1 MKPTNAPAMASTF
14 ESPQVSS
21 KLARFM
27 DFSNNSLVSYIKKSG
42 SLDVPTR
49 DTKPAIVHGPQF
61 MASNPT
67 MFPLSVLHRRDWLL
81 QVGVSLVVSPV
92 WAQSG
97 RAATLPAAQSLP
109 DELERALKN
118 KQPLIVMVS
127 LDGCVFCRQA
137 RQSHLSPMA
146 RSGTTIVQ
154 VDMRNHQPVLDFAG
168 KLTTHDE
175 LTRRWKVSITPTL
188 LFFGPGGKEVAER
201 MEGAYLPD
209 FYGPY
214 LEERIA
220 QGRKAL

>member
-1 MKPTNAPAMASTF
+1 
-14 ESPQVSS
+14 
-21 KLARFM
+21 
-27 DFSNNSLVSYIKKSG
+27 
-42 SLDVPTR
+42 
-49 DTKPAIVHGPQF
+49 

-67 MFPLSVLHRRDWLL
+67 MCSSSDLLRRDWLL
-81 QVGVSLVVSPV
+81 RVGVSLAATPV

-97 RAATLPAAQSLP
+97 RDATLPAAQSLP
-109 DELERALKN
+109 DELARALKN

-146 RSGTTIVQ
+146 RAGTTIVQ
-154 VDMRNHQPVLDFAG
+154 VDMRNNQPVLDFLG
-168 KLTTHDE
+168 KLTTHDQ
-175 LTRRWKVSITPTL
+175 LTRQWKVSITPTL

-214 LEERIA
+214 LDERMA

>member
-1 MKPTNAPAMASTF
+1 
-14 ESPQVSS
+14 
-21 KLARFM
+21 
-27 DFSNNSLVSYIKKSG
+27 
-42 SLDVPTR
+42 
-49 DTKPAIVHGPQF
+49 
-61 MASNPT
+61 MASNPIL
-67 MFPLSVLHRRDWLL
+67 FLSSDLRRRDWLL
-81 QVGVSLVVSPV
+81 RVGVFLVATPAG
-92 WAQSG
+92 AQPG

-109 DELERALKN
+109 DELARALKN

-146 RSGTTIVQ
+146 RSGTAIVQ
-154 VDMRNHQPVLDFAG
+154 VDMRNQQPVLDFAG

-220 QGRKAL
+220 LGRKAL

>member
-1 MKPTNAPAMASTF
+1 MAYNLPLF
-14 ESPQVSS
+14 SS
-21 KLARFM
+21 F
-27 DFSNNSLVSYIKKSG
+27 
-42 SLDVPTR
+42 
-49 DTKPAIVHGPQF
+49 
-61 MASNPT
+61 
-67 MFPLSVLHRRDWLL
+67 VLRRRDWLVWL
-81 QVGVSLVVSPV
+81 GVSLAVTPS

-97 RAATLPAAQSLP
+97 RATLPTAQSLP
-109 DELERALKN
+109 EELARALKN

-146 RSGTTIVQ
+146 LAGTVIVQ
-154 VDMRNHQPVLDFAG
+154 VDMRNNQPVLDFAG

-214 LEERIA
+214 LEERLA
-220 QGRKAL
+220 QGRKVL

>member
-1 MKPTNAPAMASTF
+1 
-14 ESPQVSS
+14 
-21 KLARFM
+21 M
-27 DFSNNSLVSYIKKSG
+27 D
-42 SLDVPTR
+42 P
-49 DTKPAIVHGPQF
+49 
-61 MASNPT
+61 NPT
-67 MFPLSVLHRRDWLL
+67 LFSLSALRRRDWLL
-81 QVGVSLVVSPV
+81 RFGVSLAATPV

-109 DELERALKN
+109 DELSRALKN

-146 RSGTTIVQ
+146 LAGTAIVQ
-154 VDMRNHQPVLDFAG
+154 VDMRNNQPVLDFAG

-188 LFFGPGGKEVAER
+188 LFFGSGGIEVAER

-209 FYGPY
+209 FYGSY
-214 LEERIA
+214 LEERMA

>member
-1 MKPTNAPAMASTF
+1 M
-14 ESPQVSS
+14 
-21 KLARFM
+21 
-27 DFSNNSLVSYIKKSG
+27 FSLF
-42 SLDVPTR
+42 DV
-49 DTKPAIVHGPQF
+49 
-61 MASNPT
+61 
-67 MFPLSVLHRRDWLL
+67 HRRDWLL
-81 QVGVSLVVSPV
+81 RVGVLLAATPV

-97 RAATLPAAQSLP
+97 RPATLPAAQSLP
-109 DELERALKN
+109 DELARALKN

-137 RQSHLSPMA
+137 RQSHLSPMERA
-146 RSGTTIVQ
+146 GTAIVQ
-154 VDMRNHQPVLDFAG
+154 VDMRNNQPVLDFAG

-214 LEERIA
+214 LEERLA
-220 QGRKAL
+220 QGRKTL

>member
-1 MKPTNAPAMASTF
+1 MAYNLPLF
-14 ESPQVSS
+14 SS
-21 KLARFM
+21 F
-27 DFSNNSLVSYIKKSG
+27 
-42 SLDVPTR
+42 
-49 DTKPAIVHGPQF
+49 
-61 MASNPT
+61 
-67 MFPLSVLHRRDWLL
+67 VLRRRDWLVRL
-81 QVGVSLVVSPV
+81 GVSLAVLPA
-92 WAQSG
+92 WAQTV
-97 RAATLPAAQSLP
+97 RATLPAAQSLP
-109 DELERALKN
+109 DELARALKN

-146 RSGTTIVQ
+146 LAGTAIVQ
-154 VDMRNHQPVLDFAG
+154 VDMRNNQPVLDFAG

-214 LEERIA
+214 LEERMA
-220 QGRKAL
+220 KGRKVL